1 MHGAA
6 DLALVSCC
14 GEGDNQQIWP
24 SGATVE
30 KVTMKQT
37 LMHGWADL
45 ALGSQCGEGDQET
58 LMHGW
63 AGLALGARADL
74 ALKSQCGDGDRKKT
88 LVHGLADLALR
99 SDSSGQ
105 AV

>member
-37 LMHGWADL
+37 LMHGWEDL
-45 ALGSQCGEGDQET
+45 TIRSHCGEGDHEANLDARMGRFDHQEP
-58 LMHGW
+58 LW
-63 AGLALGARADL
+63 R
-74 ALKSQCGDGDRKKT
+74 R
-88 LVHGLADLALR
+88 
-99 SDSSGQ
+99 
-105 AV
+105 